1 MRFDLTKP
9 CGNCPFRNDR
19 MPFGLRPGRVREILG
34 GKPHGRN
41 WWPAFSFACHKTVDY
56 DEEVE
61 QGTVM
66 HDSQHCAGVMIILH
80 RENRWND
87 AMQIAN
93 RLGLWNPAHLDMNA
107 PVYAT
112 TDEAI
117 QGQGV

>member
-19 MPFGLRPGRVREILG
+19 LPFGLRPGRVREILG
-34 GKPHGRN
+34 GRHGRN
-41 WWPAFSFACHKTVDY
+41 WWPAASFVCHKTMD
-56 DEEVE
+56 
-61 QGTVM
+61 
-66 HDSQHCAGVMIILH
+66 DSDKMQQCAGVMIILH
-80 RENRWND
+80 RENRHND

-93 RLGLWNPAHLDMNA
+93 RLGLWDPANLDMDA

-117 QGQGV
+117 RGNQHHEEGV